1 MNGIE
6 IKITDMDETEGLL
19 DAVRQRL
26 PRIEPAAEMPG
37 LGIGDNTYLVQDW
50 KEINRSLFASLKLE
64 KVMMFG
70 ILTLIIVVASLSIVL
85 NLIMVVVEK
94 QREIAILKSL
104 GASSWSVLWVF
115 VLEGL
120 FIGVMGTLLGIAV
133 GVGACVALETFG
145 FPISSEVYYIDRLPV
160 AMDPTVIAMVAAAGV
175 LISMIATIYPAL
187 VGARLRPVD
196 GLRK

>member
-1 MNGIE
+1 
-6 IKITDMDETEGLL
+6 
-19 DAVRQRL
+19 
-26 PRIEPAAEMPG
+26 
-37 LGIGDNTYLVQDW
+37 
-50 KEINRSLFASLKLE
+50 
-64 KVMMFG
+64 
-70 ILTLIIVVASLSIVL
+70 
-85 NLIMVVVEK
+85 
-94 QREIAILKSL
+94 
-104 GASSWSVLWVF
+104 
-115 VLEGL
+115 
-120 FIGVMGTLLGIAV
+120 LLGIAV